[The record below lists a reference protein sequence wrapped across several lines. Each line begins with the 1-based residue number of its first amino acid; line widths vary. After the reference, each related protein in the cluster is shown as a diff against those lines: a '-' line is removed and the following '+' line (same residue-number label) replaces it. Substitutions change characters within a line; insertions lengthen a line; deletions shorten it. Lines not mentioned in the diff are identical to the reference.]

1 MINNVQIM
9 LPACRG
15 RQSHPRVFDP
25 AQIFLFSQAGRE
37 NLQNAPKRATEA
49 ETCLCTALELR
60 GSGVPIG
67 MPVGAWDLG
76 CSPSRGAQ
84 GDRFR
89 RGEAGTG
96 QLQPGERGREGW
108 KMLPRRRAAPASRN
122 SGMDGQTGHK
132 RSRTPR
138 FSLHST

>member
-25 AQIFLFSQAGRE
+25 AQIFLFLQAGRE
-37 NLQNAPKRATEA
+37 NLQNTPKRATETQTYSPGA
-49 ETCLCTALELR
+49 EGQR
-60 GSGVPIG
+60 GSHRDACGGLGFG
-67 MPVGAWDLG
+67 MLPK
-76 CSPSRGAQ
+76 PR

-108 KMLPRRRAAPASRN
+108 KMLPRCRAAPASRN
-122 SGMDGQTGHK
+122 SGMDGQTRHK